1 MQPFIRNG
9 KTYWGGLHRVLGLVI
24 YDPQR
29 QHHLTDE
36 KVRLYI
42 VEERR
47 MATFVKHIV
56 RANLLPCSRDTWWC
70 PQHEI
75 VMKARHNVQGTWWS
89 HPVAGGTWCTGTP
102 QPTAA

>member
-56 RANLLPCSRDTWWC
+56 RANLGVFAQPLSCHAG
-70 PQHEI
+70 HE
-75 VMKARHNVQGTWWS
+75 RG
-89 HPVAGGTWCTGTP
+89 HPKYRIIPSKVGKRMRGNDFIRRSLA
-102 QPTAA
+102 